1 MTMDLQIAVPS
12 RSLGPR
18 RAASDLTEAL
28 VADGVSAR
36 LVERPEPGGGLN
48 AHLSNSS
55 RSLLLPL
62 ARRRRCLVT
71 LHDVVPRSSRAHRA
85 LSPIVL
91 RILRRHRVV
100 VHSRH
105 AADLLHGNGFD
116 DPVGI
121 VPLFHLADDQPT
133 EEARLAERSRLLRGH
148 EGNLL
153 VLAGRLTAAKG
164 VDELIRVAGRGSDSS
179 LVLLGNVADSA
190 AAAALRSTPGN
201 VSLVEDPDDSTF
213 SLVLAAADAV
223 LLPRRS
229 SVGETSGPLVMA
241 HALGTP
247 VAMLD
252 SGSGPEYAVPGDLVL
267 PADTPIS
274 QFLKEVGARTWQ
286 RLAASAGDQRTN
298 ALTAYR
304 REFASLGWI

>member
-1 MTMDLQIAVPS
+1 MDLQIAAPS

-18 RAASDLTEAL
+18 RAASHLTELL
-28 VADGVSAR
+28 VANGFNAR
-36 LVERPEPGGGLN
+36 LVERPKPGGGLN

-55 RSLLLPL
+55 RSLLFPL
-62 ARRRRCLVT
+62 ARRRHCLVT
-71 LHDVVPRSSRAHRA
+71 LHDVVPRSWRAHRA

-121 VPLFHLADDQPT
+121 VPLFHSVDQPT
-133 EEARLAERSRLLRGH
+133 EDARLAERSRLLRGH
-148 EGNLL
+148 DGNLL

-164 VDELIRVAGRGSDSS
+164 VVELIRVAGRGSDSS

-190 AAAALRSTPGN
+190 AAAALSSAPDN
-201 VSLVEDPDDSTF
+201 VSLVKDPDDSTF
-213 SLVLAAADAV
+213 SLVIAAADAV

-252 SGSGPEYAVPGDLVL
+252 SGSGPEYAVPEDLVL

-274 QFLKEVGARTWQ
+274 QFFKEVGARAW
-286 RLAASAGDQRTN
+286 RRFPASAGGQRTN
-298 ALTAYR
+298 ALAAYR
-304 REFASLGWI
+304 GEFASLGWM

>member
-1 MTMDLQIAVPS
+1 MDLQIAAPS

-18 RAASDLTEAL
+18 RVASYLAEAL
-28 VADGVSAR
+28 VADGFSAR
-36 LVERPEPGGGLN
+36 LVERPELGGRLN

-55 RSLLLPL
+55 RSLLVPL

-71 LHDVVPRSSRAHRA
+71 LHDVVPRSSGAHRA

-105 AADLLHGNGFD
+105 AADLLREIGFD

-121 VPLFHLADDQPT
+121 VPLCQHVDEPT
-133 EEARLAERSRLLRGH
+133 EQARLAERARLLRGH
-148 EGNLL
+148 DGNLL

-164 VDELIRVAGRGSDSS
+164 VGELIRVAGRVSDSS

-190 AAAALRSTPGN
+190 TATALKSAPDN
-201 VSLVEDPDDSTF
+201 VSLVEDPDDATF
-213 SLVLAAADAV
+213 SLVLAAADTV

-247 VAMLD
+247 VAMLN
-252 SGSGPEYAVPGDLVL
+252 SGSGPEYAKPGDLVL
-267 PADTPIS
+267 PADTSLS
-274 QFLKEVGARTWQ
+274 QFFKEVSVRTWR
-286 RLAASAGDQRTN
+286 RLPASTHGQRTN
-298 ALTAYR
+298 ALAAYR
-304 REFASLGWI
+304 REFGALGWI

>member
-1 MTMDLQIAVPS
+1 MDLQIAVPS

-18 RAASDLTEAL
+18 RAASALTEAL
-28 VADGVSAR
+28 VADGFSAR

-71 LHDVVPRSSRAHRA
+71 LHDVVPRSSRAQRA

-105 AADLLHGNGFD
+105 AADLLHGTGFD

-121 VPLFHLADDQPT
+121 VPLFHLVDQPT
-133 EEARLAERSRLLRGH
+133 EDARLAERSRLLRGH
-148 EGNLL
+148 EANLL

-190 AAAALRSTPGN
+190 AAAALRSAPGN
-201 VSLVEDPDDSTF
+201 VSLVENPDDATF

-241 HALGTP
+241 HAVGTP

-274 QFLKEVGARTWQ
+274 QFFKEVGARTWQ
-286 RLAASAGDQRTN
+286 RPATSAGGQRAN

>member
-1 MTMDLQIAVPS
+1 MDLQIAAPS

-18 RAASDLTEAL
+18 RAANDLTEAL

-36 LVERPEPGGGLN
+36 LVERPEPGGSLN

-71 LHDVVPRSSRAHRA
+71 LHDVVPRSSRAHRT
-85 LSPIVL
+85 LSPFVL

-105 AADLLHGNGFD
+105 AADLLHANGFD
-116 DPVGI
+116 DQVGI
-121 VPLFHLADDQPT
+121 VPLFHRVDQPT
-133 EEARLAERSRLLRGH
+133 EDARLAERSRLRRGH
-148 EGNLL
+148 DGNLL

-164 VDELIRVAGRGSDSS
+164 VDELTRGAARGSDSS
-179 LVLLGNVADSA
+179 FVLLGNVADA
-190 AAAALRSTPGN
+190 AAATALRSAPGN

-213 SLVLAAADAV
+213 WLVLAAADAV

-252 SGSGPEYAVPGDLVL
+252 SGSGPEYAVPEDLVL
-267 PADTPIS
+267 PADTSIS
-274 QFLKEVGARTWQ
+274 QFVKEAGARAWQ
-286 RLAASAGDQRTN
+286 RLPVSPSGQRTN
-298 ALTAYR
+298 VLAAYR

>member
-1 MTMDLQIAVPS
+1 MILQIAVPS

-18 RAASDLTEAL
+18 RAAIHLAQVL
-28 VADGVSAR
+28 VADGFSAR
-36 LVERPEPGGGLN
+36 LVDRPARDGRVN

-62 ARRRRCLVT
+62 ARRRDWLVT
-71 LHDVVPRSSRAHRA
+71 LHDVVPRDPRVRKA
-85 LSPIVL
+85 LTPVVL
-91 RILRRHRVV
+91 RVLRQHRVI

-105 AADLLHGNGFD
+105 AADLLHENGFD
-116 DPVGI
+116 NPVGV
-121 VPLFHLADDQPT
+121 VPLFHSVDKPT
-133 EEARLAERSRLLRGH
+133 EGARVAERSRLLRGH
-148 EGNLL
+148 YGNLL

-164 VDELIRVAGRGSDSS
+164 VDELIRVAARRPDSS
-179 LVLLGNVADSA
+179 FVLLGNVADSQTA
-190 AAAALRSTPGN
+190 MALKSAPDN

-247 VAMLD
+247 AALLD
-252 SGSGPEYAVPGDLVL
+252 AGSAPEYAVPGDLLL
-267 PADTPIS
+267 PADAPLS
-274 QFLKEVGARTWQ
+274 QFLKE
-286 RLAASAGDQRTN
+286 ASVRSWERVPISADDQRTGVV
-298 ALTAYR
+298 AAYR
-304 REFASLGWI
+304 REFESLGWI